1 MSADPELTEQ
11 MPWVHT
17 SDGRDVLEAIHQ
29 KTGMSRAAI
38 MRYAYNRVFGL
49 VGTGYLPTGKTVEDV
64 IAPHVKTLGARRDR
78 HARNEV

>member
-38 MRYAYNRVFGL
+38 MRYAYAR
-49 VGTGYLPTGKTVEDV
+49 TRPTGWSVGPRPGMIQPINSRLASSSCSAFWTKRT
-64 IAPHVKTLGARRDR
+64 AS
-78 HARNEV
+78 